1 MALST
6 RVWNAGQFL
15 VISVALLATYG
26 LFFIT
31 SMGVAIRARNV
42 SVPDVAGKSIAE
54 AEAALAAQGLSARLD
69 PIRRSDASVPADH
82 VLAQEPAAGSTLR
95 RGRAVK
101 LRISEGDTLPDI
113 PNVIGLTE
121 QDARARL
128 DYAKVELAGVTE
140 IQTGDLDADRVV
152 SQDPPAKTTGRAV
165 TLLVNRGALG
175 VTYVMPD
182 LIGTPERRVTEMLR
196 ARGFRVAVVG
206 YAAYP
211 GLGGGV
217 IIRQT
222 PQAGFRIP
230 PGDTISLEVSR

>member
-15 VISVALLATYG
+15 VISVALLATFG

-42 SVPDVAGKSIAE
+42 SVPDLAGKSVAE

-69 PIRRSDASVPADH
+69 PIRRPDPKVPADH

-128 DYAKVELAGVTE
+128 EYAKVELAGVTE

-175 VTYVMPD
+175 ITYVMPD

-211 GLGGGV
+211 GLAGGV

-222 PQAGFRIP
+222 PQAGFRVP

>member
-1 MALST
+1 MAFST

-15 VISVALLATYG
+15 VISVALLATFG

-42 SVPDVAGKSIAE
+42 SVPDLAGKSVAE

-69 PIRRSDASVPADH
+69 PIRRPDPKVPADH

-128 DYAKVELAGVTE
+128 EYAKVELAGVTE

-175 VTYVMPD
+175 ITYVMPD

-211 GLGGGV
+211 GLAGGV

-222 PQAGFRIP
+222 PQAGFRVP